1 MVALDAAHHR
11 VLARDVAAL
20 RTQPPQAMSAM
31 DGYAV
36 RSADASAV
44 AARLKVIGEV
54 AAGRPFE
61 KTVGAGEAVRIFTGG
76 VIPEG
81 ADAVII
87 QEDTVV
93 EDGGITI
100 TEAAS
105 PGRHIRPAGVD
116 FRQGDVLLARG
127 TRLTDRDLSLAAGM
141 NYPELAV
148 RRRPKVAMLATGD
161 ELVMPGST
169 PGPGQIVYSNGYAL
183 RALARQEGAETID
196 LGIAADTVEAT
207 TLGIR
212 RARDSGADILI
223 TTGGASV
230 GDHDLVKQSLE
241 AEGVT
246 MAFWRI
252 AMRPGKPMMHGRLG
266 AMRVIGLPGNPVS
279 SYVCGFLFLVPLI
292 RAACR
297 AAPSST
303 TPTRR
308 RCSGAMSPPTTCA
321 KTICAPASRCARR
334 RPDRHAGRPSG
345 QFAVGK
351 SRCGTGACD
360 PCAVCAG
367 GRRRIGLRYPA
378 AAGLSPLERLVP
390 AKPGFVD
397 EKLSG
402 CGTHMEHI
410 VSVHDLFLSNGVYKW
425 ESRSSEFLS
434 GSDSRNRTALS
445 TWGTGRD
452 AHAQTI

>member
-1 MVALDAAHHR
+1 LALMPVTEALSAVLAGAEPLPEEMIALDAAHHR
-11 VLARDVAAL
+11 VLARDVAAR

-36 RSADASAV
+36 RAADASNV

-54 AAGRPFE
+54 AAGRPFDT
-61 KTVGAGEAVRIFTGG
+61 TVGAGEAVRIFTGG

-87 QEDTVV
+87 QEDTVA
-93 EDGGITI
+93 EGGGITI
-100 TEAAS
+100 TEAAVA
-105 PGRHIRPAGVD
+105 GRHIRPAGVD

-127 TRLTDRDLSLAAGM
+127 IRLTDRDLSLAAGM

-148 RRRPKVAMLATGD
+148 RRRPKVAILATGD

-183 RALARQEGAETID
+183 RALAHAEGAETID

-207 TLGIR
+207 TQGIR
-212 RARDSGADILI
+212 HARASGADILI

-292 RAACR
+292 RKLSGRSVIHHTSETALLGCSVAANDLRTDYLR
-297 AAPSST
+297 ARLELRGDGVLVATPVDHQDSSLLGYLAAAQALVIRAP
-303 TPTRR
+303 
-308 RCSGAMSPPTTCA
+308 
-321 KTICAPASRCARR
+321 
-334 RPDRHAGRPSG
+334 
-345 QFAVGK
+345 FA
-351 SRCGTGACD
+351 
-360 PCAVCAG
+360 
-367 GRRRIGLRYPA
+367 PA
-378 AAGLSPLERLVP
+378 AAAGSACELLRLP
-390 AKPGFVD
+390 A
-397 EKLSG
+397 
-402 CGTHMEHI
+402 
-410 VSVHDLFLSNGVYKW
+410 
-425 ESRSSEFLS
+425 
-434 GSDSRNRTALS
+434 
-445 TWGTGRD
+445 
-452 AHAQTI
+452 

>member
-1 MVALDAAHHR
+1 MALMPVTEALSAVLAGAEPLPEETVALDAAHHR

-61 KTVGAGEAVRIFTGG
+61 RAVGKGEAIRIFTGG
-76 VIPEG
+76 VVPEG

-100 TEAAS
+100 TEAAIA
-105 PGRHIRPAGVD
+105 GRHIRPAGVD
-116 FRQGDVLLARG
+116 FRKGDILLARG

-141 NYPELAV
+141 NYAELPM
-148 RRRPKVAMLATGD
+148 RRRPKVAILATGD
-161 ELVMPGST
+161 ELVMPGSN

-183 RALARQEGAETID
+183 RALTHQEGAETID

-207 TLGIR
+207 TRGIR
-212 RARDSGADILI
+212 HARDSGADILI

-266 AMRVIGLPGNPVS
+266 ALRVIGLPGNPVS

-292 RAACR
+292 RALSGRTDVHHAHETALLGRDVAANDIREDYLR
-297 AAPSST
+297 ARLEVRKDGELVATPVDHQDSSLL
-303 TPTRR
+303 
-308 RCSGAMSPPTTCA
+308 AN
-321 KTICAPASRCARR
+321 
-334 RPDRHAGRPSG
+334 
-345 QFAVGK
+345 
-351 SRCGTGACD
+351 
-360 PCAVCAG
+360 
-367 GRRRIGLRYPA
+367 LA
-378 AAGLSPLERLVP
+378 AARALVIRPPFAPPAFAGSPCDILRLP
-390 AKPGFVD
+390 
-397 EKLSG
+397 L
-402 CGTHMEHI
+402 
-410 VSVHDLFLSNGVYKW
+410 
-425 ESRSSEFLS
+425 
-434 GSDSRNRTALS
+434 
-445 TWGTGRD
+445 
-452 AHAQTI
+452 